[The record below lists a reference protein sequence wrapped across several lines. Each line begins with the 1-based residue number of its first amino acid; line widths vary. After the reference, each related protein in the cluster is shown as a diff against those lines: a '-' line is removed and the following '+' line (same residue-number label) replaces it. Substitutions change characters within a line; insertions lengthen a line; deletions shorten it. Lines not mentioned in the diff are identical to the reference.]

1 MDGYHIPDTKRAAIA
16 QRKGEKNMAYVKQFN
31 KIIKRSSTPI
41 PYRIGFV
48 NDKKMEDE
56 TELDAKDVK
65 DLASLWKSLCKE
77 LGAEENSVSYV
88 ARA

>member
-65 DLASLWKSLCKE
+65 A
-77 LGAEENSVSYV
+77 
-88 ARA
+88 

>member
-1 MDGYHIPDTKRAAIA
+1 
-16 QRKGEKNMAYVKQFN
+16 MAYVKQFN

-65 DLASLWKSLCKE
+65 DLASLWKLSLIHI
-77 LGAEENSVSYV
+77 
-88 ARA
+88 

>member
-1 MDGYHIPDTKRAAIA
+1 
-16 QRKGEKNMAYVKQFN
+16 MAYVKQFN

-65 DLASLWKSLCKE
+65 DLASLWKSPCICGYYGRACRQMNDKADRFLCTGCA
-77 LGAEENSVSYV
+77 LAEFIKRN
-88 ARA
+88 

>member
-1 MDGYHIPDTKRAAIA
+1 
-16 QRKGEKNMAYVKQFN
+16 MAYVKQFN

-65 DLASLWKSLCKE
+65 DLASLWKLLCKE